1 MATIKDIA
9 EKAGVSLAT
18 VSRVLNYDE
27 SLSVTESTKKKIFEA
42 AEELDYKKGKRKAP
56 ASASVAVVHWYTE
69 QEELEDLYYMSI
81 RLGVEERCQT
91 QGIQFVKYVYD
102 DFIRQKPGGTDG
114 IIAVGKFSTEQAEAL
129 TGVSP
134 VIVFVDS
141 SPDSEWYDAVT
152 VNFEKAAKKGLQHFL
167 NEGSRRIGYI
177 GGRETYRLASEPIED
192 ARETTFQSFLK
203 ERGLYDPA
211 LFYVGS
217 FTVGSGREL
226 MESMLEEHR
235 DNLPDAV
242 FSANDTMAVGCLQVL
257 HENGVQVPEEISL
270 ISVNDVSISKYMY
283 PPLSTVK
290 VYTEKMGES
299 AVDLIQEQLC
309 GERTVA
315 KKVEIATTLTLRG
328 TSR

>member
-42 AEELDYKKGKRKAP
+42 AEELEYKKGKRRTA
-56 ASASVAVVHWYTE
+56 ASTSVAIVHWYTE
-69 QEELEDLYYMSI
+69 KEELEDLYYMSI
-81 RLGVEERCQT
+81 RLGVENRCQQ

-102 DFIRQKPGGTDG
+102 EFTRQHPSGIDG
-114 IIAVGKFSTEQAEAL
+114 IIAVGKFSAEQVEVL
-129 TGVSP
+129 TAVSP

-141 SPDSEWYDAVT
+141 SPDSEQYDAVT
-152 VNFEKAAKKGLQHFL
+152 VNFEKAAEKVLQHFL

-177 GGRETYRLASEPIED
+177 GGRETYRLESEPIED
-192 ARETTFQSFLK
+192 ARETRFQSFLK
-203 ERGLYDPA
+203 ERSLFDPK
-211 LFYVGS
+211 LFYTGS

-226 MESMLEEHR
+226 MGNMLEEHR
-235 DNLPDAV
+235 GRLPEAV
-242 FSANDTMAVGCLQVL
+242 FTANDTMAVGCLQVL
-257 HENGVQVPEEISL
+257 HENSVQVPEEISL

-290 VYTEKMGES
+290 VYTEQMGET
-299 AVDLIQEQLC
+299 AVDLIQEQLR
-309 GERTVA
+309 GERAAA
-315 KKVEIATTLTLRG
+315 KKTEVATTLILRG
-328 TSR
+328 SSR